1 MQTTRRRLVLLSAG
15 STLAAMAALGA
26 IAPTSR
32 HPDVR
37 ADRDSWWC
45 YQPLVRPDVP
55 SIEREDWVS
64 NPIDAFILS
73 KLESNGLSPAPPAG
87 RGELI
92 RRATYDLIG
101 LPPTPEE
108 VDAFVNDTA
117 PDAWERLIERLL
129 ASPQYGEKWGRHW
142 LDLVRYAESDSYER
156 DRTKPHVW
164 KYRDYVIDSFNRDT
178 PYDEFVIEQLAGD
191 EIEQPTVGSIIAT
204 GYYRL
209 GIWDDEPT
217 DPLQA
222 QYDDLDSI
230 LSTTSQV
237 MLGMTV
243 NCARCH
249 DHKKDPIPQADYYRM
264 LAYFENIRPYREVD
278 RGNQPTYENV
288 LRQVPVDMTGDVF
301 AHALEDY
308 RLRREQLLR
317 AIDATKSRV
326 VAARNATSDE
336 GRGAPAS
343 PLPPGEVSG
352 VRASASHSLVPTHH
366 LSFDDQSFSESLG
379 VEVSGSPQAIEGNQ
393 GRGSALAFN
402 GRNDSITIPRL
413 VQDDFTISLF
423 FRTKSTGRGGS
434 DYRWFLG
441 EGLVDGEVPGIV
453 RDFGVSYHSDGRI
466 TAGTGDPETFIHSPP
481 GLNDGEWHHIAFTRD
496 RSTGGI
502 GLFIDGEQVDAA
514 TGSTEPL
521 DAPQTLTIGRMN
533 PGRGHFEGAI
543 DDVMLFDRSLDQRAI
558 LALAHGDAF
567 DASFTDLVRDTLGE
581 EERRRHEEN
590 VNALLALKRPV
601 EEKTEVL
608 CVTER
613 GREAGESFIRV
624 RGSASS
630 KGDAVTPGI
639 PSALGLPDPALAPPT
654 AHGDN
659 GTSGRRLTLAR
670 WLVSDD
676 NPLTARVMANRIWQ
690 HHFGR
695 GIVPSSNDFGRLGE
709 LPTHPELLDWLAAE
723 FMARDWSIKS
733 MHRLIMTSSA
743 YRMSSRGSDEALA
756 ADPQNTLF
764 WRFDMRRL
772 GAEEVR
778 DSILAVNG
786 TLNLRMGGPSVYP
799 PMPAEVLATS
809 SRPGEAWG
817 ASSPEDAVRRSIYI
831 HAKRSLLT
839 PFLLTFDLADTD
851 NSCPVRFAT
860 TQPTQ
865 ALTMLNSD
873 FMQEQAAALAARLKR
888 EAGDDR
894 AAQVR
899 LAWRLT
905 TSREATRDEVAQSLD
920 LMDSLEREEG
930 IAAEQSLT
938 HFCLVMLNLNEFVYL
953 D

>member
-1 MQTTRRRLVLLSAG
+1 MGALGAL
-15 STLAAMAALGA
+15 AALGA
-26 IAPTSR
+26 ISASPR
-32 HPDVR
+32 NAAAH

-55 SIEREDWVS
+55 AVERDDCVS

-73 KLESNGLSPAPPAG
+73 KLEDRGLSPAPRAA

-92 RRATYDLIG
+92 RRATYDLTG

-108 VDAFVNDTA
+108 VDAFVNDA
-117 PDAWERLIERLL
+117 SPDAWERLIERLL
-129 ASPQYGEKWGRHW
+129 ASPHYGEKWGRHW

-164 KYRDYVIDSFNRDT
+164 KYRDYVIESFNRDT
-178 PYDEFVIEQLAGD
+178 PYDQFIIEQLAGD
-191 EIEQPTVGSIIAT
+191 EIEQPTVRSIIAT

-264 LAYFENIRPYREVD
+264 LAYFENIRPYREVN

-288 LRQVPVDMTGDVF
+288 VRQVAVDMTGDVF

-317 AIDATKSRV
+317 AIEATKERAA
-326 VAARNATSDE
+326 AARNASSDAGTR
-336 GRGAPAS
+336 GRS
-343 PLPPGEVSG
+343 PLPPGEGVG
-352 VRASASHSLVPTHH
+352 VRASSLDTLLPAVH
-366 LSFDDQSFSESLG
+366 LSFDDPSFSEALR
-379 VEVSGSPQAIEGNQ
+379 VETAGAPKSIEGRR
-393 GRGSALAFN
+393 GRGRALAFD
-402 GRNDSITIPRL
+402 GRNDSITIPRP
-413 VQDDFTISLF
+413 VQDDFTIGFF
-423 FRTKSTGRGGS
+423 FRTNSTGRGGN

-466 TAGTGDPETFIHSPP
+466 TAGTGEPETFIHSPP
-481 GLNDGEWHHIAFTRD
+481 GLNDGGWHHVAFTRE
-496 RSTGGI
+496 RSTGRI
-502 GLFIDGEQVDAA
+502 ALFIDGEEVAAA
-514 TGSTEPL
+514 TGSTESL
-521 DAPQTLTIGRMN
+521 DASQTLTIGRMN

-543 DDVMLFDRSLDQRAI
+543 DEVMLFDRSLDQREV
-558 LALAHGDAF
+558 LALAHGGAF
-567 DASFTDLVRDTLGE
+567 DPSFTDLVRNTLGE

-590 VNALLALKRPV
+590 VAAILALKRPV
-601 EEKTEVL
+601 EEKTDVL

-613 GREAGESFIRV
+613 GREAGESFIRI
-624 RGSASS
+624 RGNAAS
-630 KGDAVTPGI
+630 KGELVQPGI
-639 PSALGLPDPALAPPT
+639 PSALGLPDPAPAPPT
-654 AHGDN
+654 AHGDA
-659 GTSGRRLTLAR
+659 GTSGRRLTFAR
-670 WLVSDD
+670 WLASAD

-709 LPTHPELLDWLAAE
+709 LPTHPELLDWLATE
-723 FMARDWSIKS
+723 FMARGWSIKS
-733 MHRLIMTSSA
+733 MHRLIMMSSA
-743 YRMSSRGSDEALA
+743 YRMSSRGNAEGLA

-786 TLNLRMGGPSVYP
+786 TLNLKMGGPSVYP

-817 ASSPEDAVRRSIYI
+817 TSSAEDAVRRSIYI

-894 AAQVR
+894 AAQAR

-905 TSREATRDEVAQSLD
+905 TSREATREEVAESLD
-920 LMDSLEREEG
+920 LMESLEAEEG
-930 IAAEQSLT
+930 SDSETSLK